1 MPHFFAQF
9 SAGSVLLHHFLFPLV
24 LHAHCVGFLQ
34 FGTVATMFSHNA
46 YADASQQA
54 VSPVGFAGAGGITR

>member
-1 MPHFFAQF
+1 
-9 SAGSVLLHHFLFPLV
+9 V
-24 LHAHCVGFLQ
+24 Q